1 MGTRIEKI
9 ITKFP
14 SLCGNNVHLSGN
26 VYISDY
32 TEGDKGTEN
41 NRNVVISGEKP
52 EDIDSFCMYNPNK
65 IAIDAIKFECD
76 SFKDADGKCLS
87 QCECIVFADCDDSK
101 EWVSFIEMKYCYP
114 KNKRGNIN
122 KASKQLEDTLLLF
135 VRSETIDRT
144 QTKYLFYS
152 LPKVCPFKHF
162 SSDRK
167 LINRLKSDY
176 NAILRGVNE
185 VTIKDYYKIDSK

>member
-14 SLCGNNVHLSGN
+14 TLCDNTIHLCEN
-26 VYISDY
+26 VYIADY

-52 EDIDSFCMYNPNK
+52 EDIDSFCMYNPNR

-76 SFKDADGKCLS
+76 SFKDTDGKCLS
-87 QCECIVFADCDDSK
+87 QCECIVLADCNDGK

-114 KNKRGNIN
+114 KNKRGNII
-122 KASKQLEDTLLLF
+122 KASKQLEKTLLLF
-135 VRSETIDRT
+135 VESGILDNT
-144 QTKYLFYS
+144 QNKYLFYS
-152 LPKVCPFKHF
+152 LPTVSPFAHF
-162 SSDRK
+162 SDRT
-167 LINRLKSDY
+167 LITRLKSQY
-176 NAILRGVNE
+176 NAILRGVND
-185 VTIKDYYKIDSK
+185 VKIVDRYKIDS

>member
-14 SLCGNNVHLSGN
+14 TLCNNTIHLCEN
-26 VYISDY
+26 VYIADY

-52 EDIDSFCMYNPNK
+52 EDIDSFCMYNPNR

-76 SFKDADGKCLS
+76 SFKDTDGKCLS
-87 QCECIVFADCDDSK
+87 QCECIVLADCNDGK

-114 KNKRGNIN
+114 KNKRGNII
-122 KASKQLEDTLLLF
+122 KASKQLEKTLLLF
-135 VRSETIDRT
+135 VESGILDNT
-144 QTKYLFYS
+144 QNKYLFYS
-152 LPKVCPFKHF
+152 LPTVSPFAHF
-162 SSDRK
+162 SDRT
-167 LINRLKSDY
+167 LITRLKSQY
-176 NAILRGVNE
+176 NAILRGVND
-185 VTIKDYYKIDSK
+185 VKIFDRYKIDS

>member
-14 SLCGNNVHLSGN
+14 TLCNNTIHLCEN
-26 VYISDY
+26 VYIADY

-52 EDIDSFCMYNPNK
+52 EDIDSFCMYNPNR

-76 SFKDADGKCLS
+76 SFKDTDGKCLS
-87 QCECIVFADCDDSK
+87 QCECIVLADCNDGK

-114 KNKRGNIN
+114 KNKRGNII
-122 KASKQLEDTLLLF
+122 KASKQLEKTLLLF
-135 VRSETIDRT
+135 VESGILDNT
-144 QTKYLFYS
+144 QNKYLFYS
-152 LPKVCPFKHF
+152 LPTVSPFAHF
-162 SSDRK
+162 SDRT
-167 LINRLKSDY
+167 LITRLKSQY
-176 NAILRGVNE
+176 NAILRGVND
-185 VTIKDYYKIDSK
+185 VKIVDRYKIDS

>member
-14 SLCGNNVHLSGN
+14 TLCNNTIHLCEN
-26 VYISDY
+26 VYIADY

-52 EDIDSFCMYNPNK
+52 EDIDFFCMYNPNR

-76 SFKDADGKCLS
+76 SFKDTDGKCLS
-87 QCECIVFADCDDSK
+87 QCECIVLADCNDGK

-114 KNKRGNIN
+114 KNKRGNII
-122 KASKQLEDTLLLF
+122 KASKQLEKTLLLF
-135 VRSETIDRT
+135 VESGILDNT
-144 QTKYLFYS
+144 QNKYLFYS
-152 LPKVCPFKHF
+152 LPTVSPFAHF
-162 SSDRK
+162 SDRT
-167 LINRLKSDY
+167 LITRLKSQY
-176 NAILRGVNE
+176 NAILRGVND
-185 VTIKDYYKIDSK
+185 VKIVDRYKIDS

>member
-14 SLCGNNVHLSGN
+14 TLCNNTIHLCEN
-26 VYISDY
+26 VYIADY

-76 SFKDADGKCLS
+76 SFKDTDGKCLS
-87 QCECIVFADCDDSK
+87 QCECIVLADCNDGK

-114 KNKRGNIN
+114 KNKRGNII
-122 KASKQLEDTLLLF
+122 KASKQLEKTLLLF
-135 VRSETIDRT
+135 VESGILDNT
-144 QTKYLFYS
+144 QNKYLFYS
-152 LPKVCPFKHF
+152 LPTVSPFAHF
-162 SSDRK
+162 SDRT
-167 LINRLKSDY
+167 LITRLKSQY
-176 NAILRGVNE
+176 NAILRGVND
-185 VTIKDYYKIDSK
+185 VKIVDRYKIDS

>member
-14 SLCGNNVHLSGN
+14 TLCNNTIHLCEN
-26 VYISDY
+26 VYIADY

-76 SFKDADGKCLS
+76 SFKDTDGKCLS
-87 QCECIVFADCDDSK
+87 QCECIVLADCNDGK

-114 KNKRGNIN
+114 KNKRGNII
-122 KASKQLEDTLLLF
+122 KASKQLEKKLLLF
-135 VRSETIDRT
+135 VESGILDNT
-144 QTKYLFYS
+144 QNKYLFYS
-152 LPKVCPFKHF
+152 LPTVSPFAHF
-162 SSDRK
+162 SDRT
-167 LINRLKSDY
+167 LITRLKSQY
-176 NAILRGVNE
+176 NAILRGVND
-185 VTIKDYYKIDSK
+185 VKIVDRYKIDS